1 MLTAL
6 KHPRRHRSA
15 GVTLVELLIAISVT
29 AILLSIA
36 TPSMRAFIENVRI
49 RATSESL
56 QNGLALARAEAVRRN
71 QNIEFVRLTTGWVV
85 RVPGTST
92 ALHTAS
98 GKEGSNGIAMT
109 MAPTGADRITY
120 DSFGRTVAN
129 ADSSASLTTVDI
141 ASAHPPSVGNYR
153 PLRVQIQ
160 ATGAP
165 RVCNP
170 AVGTSDPRA
179 CL

>member
-1 MLTAL
+1 ML
-6 KHPRRHRSA
+6 
-15 GVTLVELLIAISVT
+15 GVNRASRACGFTLVELLIAVSVT
-29 AILLSIA
+29 AILLAIA
-36 TPSMRAFIENVRI
+36 TPSMRALIENVRI

-71 QNIEFVRLTTGWVV
+71 ERIEFVRLATGWVV
-85 RVPGTST
+85 RVPGSST

-98 GKEGSNGIAMT
+98 GKEGNNGIALT
-109 MAPTGADRITY
+109 IAPGGADRITY
-120 DSFGRTVAN
+120 DSFGRTTAN
-129 ADSSASLTTVDI
+129 ADGSASLTSVNI

-170 AVGTSDPRA
+170 AVASTDPKA

>member
-1 MLTAL
+1 MLTI
-6 KHPRRHRSA
+6 RHQLRPSQAA
-15 GVTLVELLIAISVT
+15 GVTLIELLIAVSVT
-29 AILLSIA
+29 AILLAIA

-71 QNIEFVRLTTGWVV
+71 QAIEFVRLTTGWVV
-85 RVPGTST
+85 RVPGTSA

-98 GKEGSNGIAMT
+98 GKEGNNGIAVT
-109 MAPTGADRITY
+109 IAPSGADRITY
-120 DSFGRTVAN
+120 DAFGRTTAN
-129 ADSSASLTTVDI
+129 ADGSSPLSTVDI

-170 AVGTSDPRA
+170 AVSSTDSKA

>member
-1 MLTAL
+1 MLT
-6 KHPRRHRSA
+6 SA
-15 GVTLVELLIAISVT
+15 KRPNIGRTAGFTLTELLIAVAVT
-29 AILLSIA
+29 GVLLAIA
-36 TPSMRAFIENVRI
+36 TPSMRALIENVRI

-56 QNGLALARAEAVRRN
+56 QNGLALARAEAVR
-71 QNIEFVRLTTGWVV
+71 QNRTIEFVRLTTGWVV
-85 RVPGTST
+85 RVPGTGT

-98 GKEGSNGIAMT
+98 GKEGNNGISLT
-109 MAPTGADRITY
+109 IAPAGADRITY
-120 DSFGRTVAN
+120 DSFGRTVTN
-129 ADSSASLTTVDI
+129 ADASASLTSVDI

-160 ATGAP
+160 ATGSP

-170 AVGTSDPRA
+170 AVGSTDPRA